1 MTVGCPPS
9 TAAMTE
15 FVVPRSIPTALA
27 MVASQ
32 DVSGSVTRELIH
44 ERLEGLG
51 LLAQQAAEGANEVLG
66 RRATVLDERVEPV
79 EETGRHRAVLLE
91 GTHDCVNGPVSH
103 AITVAPHCG
112 ARHHVNAWFRRS
124 AVSGA
129 QCGQRSAER
138 NAVSV
143 CQA

>member
-44 ERLEGLG
+44 ERLECLV
-51 LLAQQAAEGANEVLG
+51 LLPQQAAERANEVLG
-66 RRATVLDERVEPV
+66 RRAAVLDERVEPV
-79 EETGRHRAVLLE
+79 EETGRHGAVLLE
-91 GTHDCVNGPVSH
+91 GTHDCGNGPVSH

-112 ARHHVNAWFRRS
+112 ARHHVNAWFRGQPL

-129 QCGQRSAER
+129 QCGQRVPGP
-138 NAVSV
+138 N
-143 CQA
+143 